1 VEILHP
7 PTREMLFWNR
17 ALGRWISPRPDQE
30 NFFTRMLGVILVTPS
45 ALFANLSVSYQAYL
59 FLLFHRSRL
68 VRAAHALLMP
78 LIMSA
83 VFAGLCTIDVAGVNA
98 GLIALG
104 LLLAWYVVQ
113 ALANRI
119 FLVALCMVPI
129 TCGEYFLGRLWQTQ
143 AYTRP
148 EALSPLLWA
157 LVLSGIATLTHIAEP
172 DLPPRVTRT
181 AQWVPFWQF
190 LLGTRQQRLAFP
202 VAAFRFVLIGLQI
215 VWGTL
220 DELLAAPRLLPIII
234 LMYLWKLG
242 FYREQCAKLTG
253 LVQTATKRGNP
264 ALDYIGTGGGA
275 FLWQALEAGPPIL
288 QGESAFPGEA

>member
-129 TCGEYFLGRLWQTQ
+129 TCGEYFLGRRHTQ
-143 AYTRP
+143 GQRRYHHCCGRWF
-148 EALSPLLWA
+148 SP
-157 LVLSGIATLTHIAEP
+157 VLRRSPTLPSPI
-172 DLPPRVTRT
+172 
-181 AQWVPFWQF
+181 
-190 LLGTRQQRLAFP
+190 
-202 VAAFRFVLIGLQI
+202 FR
-215 VWGTL
+215 
-220 DELLAAPRLLPIII
+220 
-234 LMYLWKLG
+234 
-242 FYREQCAKLTG
+242 
-253 LVQTATKRGNP
+253 RG
-264 ALDYIGTGGGA
+264 
-275 FLWQALEAGPPIL
+275 
-288 QGESAFPGEA
+288 